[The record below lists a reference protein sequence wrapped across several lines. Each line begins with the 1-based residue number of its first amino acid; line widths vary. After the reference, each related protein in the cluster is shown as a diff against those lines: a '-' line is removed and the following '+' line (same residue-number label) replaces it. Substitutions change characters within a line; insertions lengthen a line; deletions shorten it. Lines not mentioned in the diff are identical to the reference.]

1 MTDPSKVDYYIDN
14 YLKVR
19 AARDAY
25 RKIVKAKEAE
35 YKEALDLIGDVLRG
49 HLQSNGLQNAAT
61 PAGTAFLKTV
71 RSATVADTTAFRE
84 HVIQN
89 GEYELADFRANVDAV
104 QAYMDEHKGA
114 LPAGINFQSFI
125 DVGVQK
131 R

>member
-1 MTDPSKVDYYIDN
+1 MTDTSKLDYYIDS
-14 YLKVR
+14 YMKVR
-19 AARDAY
+19 TARDAY
-25 RKIVKAKEAE
+25 RKTVKAKEAE
-35 YKEALDLIGDVLRG
+35 YKEALETIGGLLRSY
-49 HLQSNGLQNAAT
+49 LQANGLQNIAT
-61 PAGTAFLKTV
+61 PTGTAFLKTV
-71 RSATVADTTAFRE
+71 RSATVQDTSAFRE

-125 DVGVQK
+125 DIGVQK

>member
-1 MTDPSKVDYYIDN
+1 MTETNKLDYYIDN

-19 AARDAY
+19 AARDAF
-25 RKIVKAKEAE
+25 RKQYKAKEAE
-35 YKEALDLIGDVLRG
+35 YKEALDLIGGMLRN
-49 HLQSNGLQNAAT
+49 HLQSNGLQNIAT
-61 PAGTAFLKTV
+61 PTGTAFLKTV
-71 RSATVADTTAFRE
+71 RSATVQDTSAFRE

-104 QAYMDEHKGA
+104 QAYMDDHKGA